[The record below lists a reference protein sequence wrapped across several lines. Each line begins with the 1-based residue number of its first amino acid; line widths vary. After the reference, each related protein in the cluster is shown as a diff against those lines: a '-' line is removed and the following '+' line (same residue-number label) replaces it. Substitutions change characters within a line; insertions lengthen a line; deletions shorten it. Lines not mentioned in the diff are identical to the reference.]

1 MEELPI
7 QPSQPTPLS
16 PLEEWSAVKT
26 ELAAKS
32 SGILFKEGEVWW
44 ASIGINLGEE
54 IYGKGEKFRRP
65 VLIFKKLT
73 HNSFLGLPITGQEK
87 VGSWYVPIQL
97 PGRPRSAML
106 HQARV
111 FDRKRVSAYIGTIK
125 QDDFENIKNQFRDFY
140 CPQKVVTP
148 SPSEEAGIIG

>member
-1 MEELPI
+1 MEELST
-7 QPSQPTPLS
+7 QPARPQQPS
-16 PLEEWSAVKT
+16 PLEEWSAVKIG
-26 ELAAKS
+26 LATKS

-54 IYGKGEKFRRP
+54 IYGKGAKFRRP

-87 VGSWYVPIQL
+87 IGNWYVPIQL

-111 FDRKRVSAYIGTIK
+111 FDRKRLSTYIGTIK
-125 QDDFENIKNQFRDFY
+125 QYDFENIKDKFQDFY
-140 CPQKVVTP
+140 GPQKNRHP
-148 SPSEEAGIIG
+148 AS